1 MLKELLGENNIEPE
15 EIDINKRKGVSKAIY
30 LNLTKKEKNK
40 AVHDKIPAVIK
51 ISK

>member
-1 MLKELLGENNIEPE
+1 MHRKESGCLLKIICEQQ
-15 EIDINKRKGVSKAIY
+15 DKRKGVSKAIY